1 MPTCTR
7 KFYKVLRRISI
18 LLFLSAFGLFTSAQ
32 TSDLDQKIKS
42 IELKINETKAE
53 LDLFN
58 DELEKVKLERVR
70 KLISLYALPATNT
83 TGQVIWHSAMA
94 LQYNENHEQADWVA
108 HVITTDISTGNFGRT
123 NIFLVDSLVSSGSA
137 VEQDY
142 FIKTK
147 KDDGTFAYDG
157 FGYDRGHLAPSA
169 DFRWS
174 SLALAESFYYS
185 NMSPQKPDFNRN
197 SWAKLEDLFRS
208 YVDINQSELLVT
220 TGPVINDKLPKMERA
235 VNKNLSIPEYYYK
248 AVVDLK
254 NKRAIGFIMPNKL
267 CELPLEQYAVSIDS
281 IETLTKINLFAG
293 IVDSLQM
300 RLEAQKTIEPWL
312 SAKESVNVPPLD
324 PLKLPRKHFNTNQ
337 AAYYKGY
344 KEAVSICG
352 TVVGTKLS
360 SKGNI
365 FLNLDRSFPNQSFT
379 VSIFKDN
386 VKNFSYKPEEYLK
399 GKVICVKGKVTD
411 FNGTPSMNLENENG
425 LEFYQP

>member
-1 MPTCTR
+1 L
-7 KFYKVLRRISI
+7 KGI
-18 LLFLSAFGLFTSAQ
+18 LLLFFLNTFGLFTSAQ
-32 TSDLDQKIKS
+32 TSDFDQKIKS
-42 IELKINETKAE
+42 IELKINEKKAE
-53 LDLFN
+53 LDHLT
-58 DELEKVKLERVR
+58 DELEKVKLERIR
-70 KLISLYALPATNT
+70 KLISLYVLPVTNT
-83 TGQVIWHSAMA
+83 TGPVIWHTAMA

-108 HVITTDISTGNFGRT
+108 HVITTDISTGNIGRT
-123 NIFLVDSLVSSGSA
+123 NIFLVDSLVATGSA
-137 VEQDY
+137 IEEDY

-147 KDDGTFAYDG
+147 KEDGTFAYDG

-174 SLALAESFYYS
+174 PLALAESFYYS
-185 NMSPQKPDFNRN
+185 NMSPQKPDFNRI

-220 TGPVINDKLPKMERA
+220 TGPILNDKLPKMERA
-235 VNKNLSIPEYYYK
+235 VNKNLSIPEYFFK

-281 IETLTKINLFAG
+281 IESVTKFNLFAG
-293 IVDSLQM
+293 ITDSLQM
-300 RLEAQKTIEPWL
+300 QLEVQKNIEPWL
-312 SAKESVNVPPLD
+312 SAKESVNVQPLD
-324 PLKLPRKHFNTNQ
+324 PLKLPRKYFNTNQ

-344 KEAVSICG
+344 KEPVTICG
-352 TVVGTKLS
+352 RVVSTKLS

-379 VSIFKDN
+379 ISIFKDN
-386 VKNFSYKPEEYLK
+386 VKNFSYKPEEFLK

-411 FNGTPSMNLENENG
+411 FNGTPSMNLENENS